1 MQKVLEPWAHNGID
15 RVDSSKGYTIDNV
28 VPCCSACN
36 YAKHEMS
43 VSEFKEYITRVY
55 NHLILEGSSTIPKG
69 STFEAIADGNGTH
82 LEKDEDIV
90 KSE

>member
-1 MQKVLEPWAHNGID
+1 
-15 RVDSSKGYTIDNV
+15 
-28 VPCCSACN
+28 
-36 YAKHEMS
+36 MS

-69 STFEAIADGNGTH
+69 STSEAIADGNGTH